1 MRTPRGHDSGT
12 RGADPVVAAT
22 GADGAVTNVADQPM
36 DIDRPGRAGRRVRLT
51 VAALVAALLL
61 YGTFWGQDDLFP
73 FGPFRMY
80 ATADKLNSPV
90 ADTHFQI
97 VDTTGATIELTEVN
111 TGIRRAEIEGQLGRF
126 RADPSLLRVIDDA
139 YVTLN
144 PKAPAAVRVQIIIR
158 WYALTD
164 GTETGEYTTQTVATW
179 APPDVTR

>member
-1 MRTPRGHDSGT
+1 MRSSRRPL
-12 RGADPVVAAT
+12 ADDTDFGIEP
-22 GADGAVTNVADQPM
+22 ADGVAT
-36 DIDRPGRAGRRVRLT
+36 IDRPSRVGRRVRLA
-51 VAALVAALLL
+51 VILAAAALLL
-61 YGTFWGQDDLFP
+61 FGSVWGQDDLFP

-80 ATADKLNSPV
+80 AAADKLNSPV

-144 PKAPAAVRVQIIIR
+144 PKAPAPVRVQIIIR
-158 WYALTD
+158 WCALHG
-164 GTETGEYTTQTVATW
+164 GTETGTYTTQTVASWT
-179 APPDVTR
+179 PPSVAE